1 MSVISTL
8 VFGALFVLVH
18 IWAFFGVMKDLSGRR
33 K

>member
-18 IWAFFGVMKDLSGRR
+18 IWAFTSVLNDLSGRR